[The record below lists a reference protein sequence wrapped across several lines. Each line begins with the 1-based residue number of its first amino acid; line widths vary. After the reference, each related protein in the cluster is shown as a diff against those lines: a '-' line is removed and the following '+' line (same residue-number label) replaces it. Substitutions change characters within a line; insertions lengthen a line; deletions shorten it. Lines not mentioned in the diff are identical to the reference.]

1 MRGVK
6 GVIGAL
12 LIAIGL
18 GSCKEHI
25 DMSARYVLKEET
37 AYSYLC
43 KHEQYSSFVDLLN
56 KVPVSRMSSSTVGS
70 LLSARGHFTVFAPDN
85 DAVQAYLDTLAMK
98 NIIASASWDGFRDS
112 TTLDSIRKVIVYNS
126 VINSGDNLP
135 AYDVAQFPI
144 NDGGEFSKS
153 NMYDRKLIVNYFDDP
168 DSITINGALMDAR
181 NNNIR
186 VLNGYVHCVHSVVAP
201 TNNTLGYLLNKI
213 YTEKESGYYVSSM
226 LVHAVGMLDTLQR
239 YRDDEYEQAYQT
251 GQVPEMIAHESGVG
265 YTTGKLPE
273 HRYYGFTF
281 FAETDDVW
289 EREIGKNRFDI
300 TVDDVVSWLK
310 ENGYYPTAK
319 TDENYHSEDNIL
331 NQFVTY
337 HFLPMRLASDRLVLH
352 WNEKGYSS
360 QRKQPTVVQYEYYTC
375 MGKRRLV
382 KFLESA
388 ESDGVRINRFPK
400 IDNGRRGSYHEISCD
415 ADKAGIKVPIPETEG
430 EFNVRNGIVYP
441 IDQIM
446 AYTEEVQQNLHKERI
461 RFDIVSAMPEM
472 MNNDIRLQYYRL
484 GQRWGFPFTSQYPYF
499 DDVFIGDESWFFYYN
514 GYDETMKN
522 YQGDEL
528 NVRGFLDIT
537 FRLPPVP
544 ADGIYEIRFNVQS
557 EGHNRGMVQFYWG
570 ENKDNLP
577 PMGIPLDIRTSGLER
592 RTTSGTFPSN
602 VGWERD
608 TQDDDYNAEVDKK
621 LRNNGFMKGA
631 EIYCDGGQ
639 GLSTMARA
647 DPVIVRRIIVREPM
661 KADETYYLR
670 FKSVLDDQTRE
681 FYMDYLEYCPKEV
694 YDNPE
699 TPEDIW

>member
-1 MRGVK
+1 MKATK
-6 GVIGAL
+6 GILIIL
-12 LIAIGL
+12 LAAVGL
-18 GSCKEHI
+18 AACKEHV
-25 DMSARYVLKEET
+25 DMSARYVMKEET
-37 AYSYLC
+37 AYSYLN
-43 KHEQYSSFVDLLN
+43 KHEQYSSFVDLLDI
-56 KVPVSRMSSSTVGS
+56 VPISRLSNSTVGA
-70 LLSARGHFTVFAPDN
+70 LLSARGNFTVFAPDN
-85 DAVQAYLDTLAMK
+85 DAIQDYLDTLYAK
-98 NIIASASWDGFRDS
+98 QVIDEPSWDGFRDS
-112 TTLDSIRKVIVYNS
+112 LSLDSIRKVIVYNS
-126 VINSGDNLP
+126 IINGGDNLQ

-144 NDGGEFSKS
+144 NDGGEFPLS
-153 NMYDRKLIVNYFDDP
+153 NLYDRKLIVNYFDDP
-168 DSITINGALMDAR
+168 DSVTINGALMDPR

-186 VLNGYVHCVHSVVAP
+186 VLNGFIHNVHAVVAP
-201 TNNTLGYLLNKI
+201 TNNTLGYLLNTI
-213 YTEKESGYYVSSM
+213 YTEKKSGYYVSAM
-226 LVHAVGMLDTLQR
+226 LVRAAGMLDTLQK
-239 YRDDEYEQAYQT
+239 YRDDAYEMAYQT
-251 GQVPEMIAHESGVG
+251 KQVPEMIAHTSGIG

-281 FAETDDVW
+281 FAETDEVW
-289 EREIGKNRFDI
+289 EKEIGKNRFDI
-300 TVDDVVSWLK
+300 TVEDVVDWLK
-310 ENGYYPTAK
+310 SNGYYPKAK
-319 TDENYHSEDNIL
+319 TDDNYQSEDNIL

-360 QRKQPTVVQYEYYTC
+360 QLKTPSVVQYEYYTS

-388 ESDGVRINRFPK
+388 ESKGVYINRFPK
-400 IDNGRRGSYHEISCD
+400 IDNGRRGTYHEISCD
-415 ADKAGIKVPIPETEG
+415 ADKEGIKVPVPETEG
-430 EFNVRNGIVYP
+430 EFNVRNGIIYP
-441 IDQIM
+441 IDQVM
-446 AYTEEVQQNLHKERI
+446 AYTEDVKNNLHKERI

-472 MNNDIRLQYYRL
+472 MNNDIRLQYYSL
-484 GQRWGFPFTSQYPYF
+484 GQRWGFPFNSQYPYF
-499 DDVFIGDESWFFYYN
+499 NDVFIGDESWFFYYN
-514 GYDETMKN
+514 GYNETMKN

-544 ADGIYEIRFNVQS
+544 ADGIYEIRFNIQS
-557 EGHNRGMVQFYWG
+557 EGYNRGMVQFYWG

-602 VGWERD
+602 VGWEKD

-639 GLSTMARA
+639 GLSVMARA

-681 FYMDYLEYCPKEV
+681 FYMDFLEFCPKEV

>member
-1 MRGVK
+1 MKKIFGLMLALAAITF
-6 GVIGAL
+6 IG
-12 LIAIGL
+12 
-18 GSCKEHI
+18 CTEQVDK
-25 DMSARYVLKEET
+25 SARYVFKERTITDYLVEHDTYKEYVALLKKT
-37 AYSYLC
+37 
-43 KHEQYSSFVDLLN
+43 
-56 KVPVSRMSSSTVGS
+56 PVSSMSDTKVFQ
-70 LLSARGHFTVFAPDN
+70 LLSARGNYTVFAPTN
-85 DAVQAYLDTLAMK
+85 EAIQVYLDTLCAK
-98 NIIASASWDGFRDS
+98 GTISEPSWDSFTDS
-112 TTLDSIRKVIVYNS
+112 NLLDSVRKVIVYNS
-126 VINSGDNLP
+126 VIDSGDDNVRYETATMPTTQNAELP
-135 AYDVAQFPI
+135 YP
-144 NDGGEFSKS
+144 

-388 ESDGVRINRFPK
+388 ESDGVCINRFPK
-400 IDNGRRGSYHEISCD
+400 IDNGRRGTYHEISCD

-446 AYTEEVQQNLHKERI
+446 AYTEDVQRNLHKERI

-472 MNNDIRLQYYRL
+472 MNNDIRLQDYSL

-514 GYDETMKN
+514 GYNETMKN

-570 ENKDNLP
+570 ENKNNLP